1 MWWGSLI
8 MVVSNLSLIIVFV
21 IHKLMVLL
29 IKLLVNGMK
38 IFLSCLLK
46 ICPNIYLNHGRFYQ
60 SNTKFT
66 MYLKKL
72 AHMALETYVEI
83 SKSLGQA
90 INKGS
95 LTWTGY
101 EWHRQK
107 SFFVEASV
115 LLLRIF
121 IWLSKT
127 LSDYLVSRISFLS
140 QYKLIILWSSLGKT
154 FRAISRLMFNKGT
167 VAMLMCDHSIRAL
180 LALDIED
187 CMGKNEKPGTGSG
200 NNSKKVPVIICLL
213 KTK

>member
-72 AHMALETYVEI
+72 AHMAVETY
-83 SKSLGQA
+83 
-90 INKGS
+90 
-95 LTWTGY
+95 
-101 EWHRQK
+101 
-107 SFFVEASV
+107 VEASV

-200 NNSKKVPVIICLL
+200 NNNKKVPVIICLL
-213 KTK
+213 KTKQKQKHCNPETLNKSCLP